1 MTAMWGFVLLMLAFS
16 FGAAPELRA
25 DVRQCACDPA
35 KPETMRARE
44 CSLCNEAD
52 KHTGTDEIFF
62 LKDINPR
69 KANRTLALP
78 RPHSGGGH
86 PLHQMPQALQTKLWT
101 AAIAKAR
108 ELWGDGWGIAY
119 NGEVHRTQCH
129 AHVHIGKLL
138 KGLAPG
144 KYYDAAS
151 PAQIRL
157 PADGLGVWLH
167 AGPNGK
173 IRVHFGEGITETALL
188 R

>member
-1 MTAMWGFVLLMLAFS
+1 MTAMWGFVLILGLFL
-16 FGAAPELRA
+16 FAPLPAGA

-35 KPETMRARE
+35 KPETMRGRE

-52 KHTGTDEIFF
+52 KHAGSDDIFF

-78 RPHSGGGH
+78 RPHFGGGH
-86 PLHQMPQALQTKLWT
+86 PIHLMPRALQTKLWT

-108 ELWGDGWGIAY
+108 ELWGEEWGVAY

-144 KYYDAAS
+144 KFYDAAS
-151 PAQIRL
+151 PAQIRV
-157 PADGLGVWLH
+157 PADGMGVWVH
-167 AGPNGK
+167 AAPGGR